1 MSSND
6 LPNDPASAV
15 ASSRSALI
23 IIDVQE
29 SFRQMPFWSEADV
42 PAFKAALLRIEKACR
57 AHAVPVVHI
66 FHIGQ
71 AGPFTEESGA
81 VRALDWLPGSP
92 DGCFYKHTHNA
103 FSDTGLD
110 LWLRRR
116 RIERLMISGVRTE
129 QCCETTTRVASDI
142 GYQVDFVSEAT
153 LTFPMEHPLSGRV
166 YSPEE
171 IKAHTELVLAGRFA
185 RIASV
190 DDCLATLGAG
200 DA

>member
-1 MSSND
+1 MSAND
-6 LPNDPASAV
+6 LPSA
-15 ASSRSALI
+15 APGNRSALL

-29 SFRQMPFWSEADV
+29 SFRQMPFWSETDV
-42 PAFKAALLRIEKACR
+42 PAFKAAVLRLDKACR
-57 AHAVPVVHI
+57 AHGVPVVQI

-81 VRALDWLPGSP
+81 VRGLDWLPGSP
-92 DGCFYKHTHNA
+92 DACFFKHTHNA

-116 RIERLMISGVRTE
+116 GIDRLIITGIRTE
-129 QCCETTTRVASDI
+129 QCCETTTRVGSDI
-142 GYQVDFVSEAT
+142 GYQVDFVTEAT

-171 IKAHTELVLAGRFA
+171 IKAHAELVLAGRFA
-185 RIASV
+185 RLTTV
-190 DDCLATLGAG
+190 DDCLARLGEDHA
-200 DA
+200 